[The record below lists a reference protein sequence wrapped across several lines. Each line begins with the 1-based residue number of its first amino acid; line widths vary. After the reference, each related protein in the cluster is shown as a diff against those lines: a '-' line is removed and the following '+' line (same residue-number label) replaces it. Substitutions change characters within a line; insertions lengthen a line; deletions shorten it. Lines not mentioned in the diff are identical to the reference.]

1 MIFST
6 KITPHLNTSARISWS
21 MSEILKFPSASPGF
35 HCTKHWGF
43 RLTGFDW
50 FIDRSPRFPQR
61 GRPQKVSTN
70 TVLGK
75 QNSFHS
81 NQVLFT
87 HSVYQSEWEEIF
99 LPTPHKRP
107 ITFLLF
113 SMLGM
118 TFNRLTNWITD
129 EINQSDINLLRYN
142 HHSLLKSKFQES
154 FSNLITETWNTCVAR

>member
-1 MIFST
+1 MRMIFLT

-21 MSEILKFPSASPGF
+21 MSEILKFSSTSPGF
-35 HCTKHWGF
+35 HCTKHCGF
-43 RLTGFDW
+43 WLTGFDW

-61 GRPQKVSTN
+61 GRNFYHQKLSTN

-75 QNSFHS
+75 RNSFHS

-87 HSVYQSEWEEIF
+87 HSVYQSEWEKIF
-99 LPTPHKRP
+99 LPTPHKLP

-118 TFNRLTNWITD
+118 TFNRLTN
-129 EINQSDINLLRYN
+129 
-142 HHSLLKSKFQES
+142 
-154 FSNLITETWNTCVAR
+154 